1 MAAVAQKTGGAATAT
16 LDHGRKPKIVSRCVA
31 TKDEK

>member
-1 MAAVAQKTGGAATAT
+1 MAAVAQKTDGAATEPE
-16 LDHGRKPKIVSRCVA
+16 DQGRKPKIVSRCVA